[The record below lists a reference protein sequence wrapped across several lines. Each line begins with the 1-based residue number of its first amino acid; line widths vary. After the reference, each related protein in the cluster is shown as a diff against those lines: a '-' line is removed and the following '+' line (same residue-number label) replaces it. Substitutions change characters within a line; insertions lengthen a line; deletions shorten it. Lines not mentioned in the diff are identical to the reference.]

1 MSPLHWPP
9 SLGLYKPDC
18 DPWGQRTQSYCPEAS
33 GETEVKLV
41 TSAKRAVSLQPLPL
55 ISEERELLG
64 WEGGRRERQEAEMG
78 GDWRGEE
85 DCRVGS

>member
-1 MSPLHWPP
+1 M
-9 SLGLYKPDC
+9 
-18 DPWGQRTQSYCPEAS
+18 
-33 GETEVKLV
+33 

-64 WEGGRRERQEAEMG
+64 WEGGRGESKRQRRG

-85 DCRVGS
+85 EGVSGGRLVQGRGKGLHTSLGREEVNCLDSQLTQE